1 MSSRNQPLIENKDTM
16 VQEVASIE
24 KKKKRK
30 FQLSSTK
37 VISAI
42 SLISFLL
49 VWEFVTQIGWIKPL
63 FLPSPSRVLATGY
76 SMLIEGNLLIHVME
90 STRRVLV
97 GFFLAVIVALP
108 LGILLGNSRKLK
120 AVFDPIVSIIR
131 PLPSM
136 AWIPLSLLWLGIGE
150 EQKYTIVF
158 MGSVAPALLYTI
170 DATRNVDPL
179 LIKAARNFG
188 ASKLTVMRE
197 VILPGA
203 MPSIFSGMKVVLGLS
218 WTTVISAELVA
229 ANEGLGFLIMNGQE
243 YFMTDVV
250 LLGMVMISFTV
261 MVIDIFLNWV
271 EKVIMPWR
279 EE

>member
-1 MSSRNQPLIENKDTM
+1 MSSRNGKQKERRL
-16 VQEVASIE
+16 
-24 KKKKRK
+24 R
-30 FQLSSTK
+30 FSSTK
-37 VISAI
+37 IISAV
-42 SLISFLL
+42 SLIAFLAI
-49 VWEFVTQIGWIKPL
+49 WEFVTQMGWIKPL
-63 FLPSPSRVLATGY
+63 FLPSPSRVLTTGY
-76 SMLIEGNLLIHVME
+76 NMLIEGNLLIHVME

-97 GFFLAVIVALP
+97 GFFLAVLVALP
-108 LGILLGNSRKLK
+108 LGILLGNSKKLK

-261 MVIDIFLNWV
+261 MIIDIFLNWI